1 MSLRRTSVISEVAV
15 SRDWGR
21 IEGWP
26 VTAGWKWHLISWGGC
41 RGAGRTGREDGG
53 GGGVAISSP
62 LFIRGE
68 GQFLFSQVSSG
79 NLWGL
84 YWAYKYSQI
93 HRPWSE
99 IRSVKYLVLSL
110 TERNLEYMQSQFNEF
125 ISDWCGLVLL
135 FPLGGGACRGAL
147 PLSPFWLEELCI
159 PMWGQAGTFLPPTLF
174 IFLWEASAD
183 ENYEKWSWIK
193 DKYLNQLL
201 LYLLLWDKSRKRIRR
216 SKCVKKEDIF

>member
-135 FPLGGGACRGAL
+135 FPLGGGGRVGELFLCLLFGWRNSVYRCEDRQE
-147 PLSPFWLEELCI
+147 LSYPQHCLYF
-159 PMWGQAGTFLPPTLF
+159 
-174 IFLWEASAD
+174 
-183 ENYEKWSWIK
+183 YEKHLQMRTMRN
-193 DKYLNQLL
+193 DHEL
-201 LYLLLWDKSRKRIRR
+201 RIN
-216 SKCVKKEDIF
+216 I